1 MGTDLHEQ
9 ALDFVVE
16 RFREFA
22 SNGRLLRAER
32 TALVQYVAAGSV
44 RSSAS
49 AQTEYAPRTNLEH
62 ATDQPLAQ
70 LGGVRGGSLGK
81 VGLESQPSG
90 TERVRADSRGAT
102 DSPKAPVAVTRD
114 SAGRA
119 SALKALE
126 QRAAAC
132 GQCASMAKGRRS
144 VVRASGSIHA
154 EILFVG
160 DAPSAD
166 EDAVGEPFRG
176 AAGDMMDKMLMA
188 MGLKREEV
196 FLTPALRCRPD
207 APLDLPRKPTDAER
221 AACSP
226 FLAELISELQPR
238 VIVAMGAEAHRAL
251 FGREVLVG
259 RVRSVWGNLSG
270 IPVMTT
276 FHPSHL
282 ITNPAV
288 SVKRQVWEDLLK
300 VLELLG
306 HPISEKQQSYFLPK
320 R

>member
-9 ALDFVVE
+9 AADFVAE
-16 RFREFA
+16 RLREFA
-22 SNGRLLRAER
+22 SNGRVLRAER
-32 TALVQYVAAGSV
+32 TALVQYVAA
-44 RSSAS
+44 AS
-49 AQTEYAPRTNLEH
+49 ARSAAAAQAEYAMRKPSGRGAN
-62 ATDQPLAQ
+62 QPPVQ
-70 LGGVRGGSLGK
+70 QVGVPVELQRNG
-81 VGLESQPSG
+81 GLESPPSG
-90 TERVRADSRGAT
+90 PERMRTAT
-102 DSPKAPVAVTRD
+102 DSPKALAAVTGD
-114 SAGRA
+114 PAERA

-132 GQCASMAKGRRS
+132 GQCVSVAKVRRS
-144 VVRASGSIHA
+144 VVCAAGSVHA

-176 AAGDMMDKMLMA
+176 LAGEMMDKMLMA

-196 FLTPALRCRPD
+196 FLAPALRCRPD
-207 APLDLPRKPTDAER
+207 APVDLPRKPTDAER
-221 AACSP
+221 AACLP
-226 FLAELISELQPR
+226 FLTELISVLRPR
-238 VIVAMGAEAHRAL
+238 VVVAMGAEAHRAL
-251 FGREVLVG
+251 FGREVLVA
-259 RVRSVWGNLSG
+259 RVRSVWGDYSG

-276 FHPSHL
+276 FHPAHL

-306 HPISEKQQSYFLPK
+306 HPISDKQRGYFLPK

>member
-9 ALDFVVE
+9 AADFVAE
-16 RFREFA
+16 RLREFA

-32 TALVQYVAAGSV
+32 SALVQYAAVSSV
-44 RSSAS
+44 RPTAS
-49 AQTEYAPRTNLEH
+49 AQAPERKTRTALER
-62 ATDQPLAQ
+62 APDEALVPSEGGNSSPPSLR
-70 LGGVRGGSLGK
+70 GGV
-81 VGLESQPSG
+81 ES
-90 TERVRADSRGAT
+90 RAAMDSQKAT
-102 DSPKAPVAVTRD
+102 AAPVLPAIATGDPVE
-114 SAGRA
+114 RA
-119 SALKALE
+119 SALLALE

-132 GQCASMAKGRRS
+132 GKCASVAKVRRS
-144 VVRASGSIHA
+144 VVKASGSVHA

-176 AAGDMMDKMLMA
+176 IAGEMMDKMLMA

-196 FLTPALRCRPD
+196 FLAPALRCRPD
-207 APLDLPRKPTDAER
+207 APLDLPRKPSDAER

-226 FLAELISELQPR
+226 FLTELISVLRPR
-238 VIVAMGAEAHRAL
+238 VIVAMGAEAYRAL
-251 FGREVLVG
+251 FGREALVG
-259 RVRSVWGNLSG
+259 RVRSVWGDYSG

-276 FHPSHL
+276 FHPAHL

-306 HPISEKQQSYFLPK
+306 HPISEKQKGYFLPK

>member
-9 ALDFVVE
+9 AADFVAE
-16 RFREFA
+16 RLREFA
-22 SNGRLLRAER
+22 SNGRVLRAER
-32 TALVQYVAAGSV
+32 TALVQYVAA
-44 RSSAS
+44 AS
-49 AQTEYAPRTNLEH
+49 ARSAAAARAEYAMRKPLGR

-70 LGGVRGGSLGK
+70 QGGARGELQGK
-81 VGLESQPSG
+81 VGLQSRPAGPEGERAESP
-90 TERVRADSRGAT
+90 RVT
-102 DSPKAPVAVTRD
+102 DFPKAPAAVIGD
-114 SAGRA
+114 PAERA
-119 SALKALE
+119 RALKALE

-132 GQCASMAKGRRS
+132 GQCVSVARVRRS
-144 VVRASGSIHA
+144 VVCAAGSVHA

-176 AAGDMMDKMLMA
+176 VAGEMMDKMLMA

-196 FLTPALRCRPD
+196 FLAPALRCRPD
-207 APLDLPRKPTDAER
+207 APVDLPRKPTNAER
-221 AACSP
+221 AACLP
-226 FLAELISELQPR
+226 FLTELISVLRPR
-238 VIVAMGAEAHRAL
+238 VVVAMGAEAHRAL
-251 FGREVLVG
+251 FGGEVLVA
-259 RVRSVWGNLSG
+259 RVRSVWGDYSG

-276 FHPSHL
+276 FHPAHL

-306 HPISEKQQSYFLPK
+306 HPISDKQRGYFLPK